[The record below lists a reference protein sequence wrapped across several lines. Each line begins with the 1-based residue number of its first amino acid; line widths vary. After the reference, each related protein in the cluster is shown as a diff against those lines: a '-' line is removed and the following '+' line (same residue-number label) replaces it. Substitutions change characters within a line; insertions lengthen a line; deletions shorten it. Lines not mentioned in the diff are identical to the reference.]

1 MTTTRLLAALLV
13 TAAVAIGFARSRA
26 ASDADTAGPTYEV
39 AGVVTIAPA
48 DGRMTV
54 AHDAIPGY
62 MPAMTMPFT
71 IGPGGAPR
79 LAPGDR
85 VRFTFRVTA
94 DSSHA
99 EDIRIVGRDARIAAG
114 PGDAAGATARL
125 KKGDLLPAFSLIDES
140 GRAYNGDDLR
150 GRRTAVT
157 FIFTRCPVPDF
168 CPRMVKQ
175 FQAIQRELATDRG
188 LDDARLL
195 SVTLDPGFDTPPV
208 LAAYAQAMGADPAR
222 WRFVTGDAGEVV
234 KLTTAF
240 SIHTERN
247 GVLLDHTLATAVI
260 GADGRVLEIWRGNGW
275 KAEEV
280 LAALRADAR

>member
-1 MTTTRLLAALLV
+1 MTTTRLLAVLLV
-13 TAAVAIGFARSRA
+13 SAAVAIGFARSRA
-26 ASDADTAGPTYEV
+26 ASGADTAGRTYEV

-48 DGRMTV
+48 DGRVTV

-71 IGPGGAPR
+71 IGPGGTPQ
-79 LAPGDR
+79 LTPGDR
-85 VRFTFRVTA
+85 VRFTFRVRPDA
-94 DSSHA
+94 SYA
-99 EDIRIVGRDARIAAG
+99 ENIRIVGRDARVATAAG
-114 PGDAAGATARL
+114 EAAVARTRL
-125 KKGDLLPAFSLIDES
+125 KKGDVLPAFSLIDES
-140 GRAYNGDDLR
+140 GRAFTDDDLR

-175 FQAIQRELATDRG
+175 FQAIQRELAQG
-188 LDDARLL
+188 SGVDDVRLL

-208 LAAYAQAMGADPAR
+208 LAAYATAMGADAAR
-222 WRFVTGDAGEVV
+222 WRFVTGDAAEVA

-240 SIHTERN
+240 SVHTERN

-260 GADGRVLEIWRGNGW
+260 GPDGRVLEIWRGNGW

-280 LAALRADAR
+280 LAKLQRAD